1 MSTTNKNTQSK
12 QNNNNKNTQRPNR
25 NPFLNKNR
33 KRNIIYRYVKPK
45 NNAPI
50 VQRKQINNLLRRHK
64 NQVRDYIKSLLFPED
79 ALSGFVAK
87 QPSYI
92 GLPTSNVVFKEQLN
106 FSVGPDKK
114 FYLMWIP
121 NFFATKPSLEHDIA
135 DPGEG
140 NKRFY
145 SHLYYKTYAF
155 DGEDSEVFWC
165 HTCYLPEIALSKYR
179 LVSSKISVQYNGTI
193 MNQSGQMYSCATYD
207 DLPVI
212 SGACEAH
219 EEDVGLKFDGYLE
232 DTQIKLSSYFDV
244 EKVRNGLWPKFSNI
258 TSTSGQID
266 NIALPSDPTD
276 HTFYPMNHYYQVEP
290 TNLVQLDRI
299 TESNAVRYA
308 LSTDGGHLS
317 YLYTGFGIPENT
329 NITVVVYYNFEVIPT
344 QTTAPFMRTDKN
356 RPKLYNFIKSKYDI
370 ISDKIGE
377 INSNN
382 NMLTN
387 NSTTP
392 NKNLGDLVKNILAAI
407 FGATATT
414 GPYLYK
420 SGFGKWDGLV

>member
-1 MSTTNKNTQSK
+1 MSNTNKNTNSK
-12 QNNNNKNTQRPNR
+12 IEQQKQIQKPNR
-25 NPFLNKNR
+25 NPFLNKRR
-33 KRNIIYRYVKPK
+33 KRNIIYRYVTPK
-45 NNAPI
+45 NPVPNI
-50 VQRKQINNLLRRHK
+50 QRKQVNNLIKKHK
-64 NQVRDYIKSLLFPED
+64 NQLRDYIKSLLFPED

-106 FSVGPDKK
+106 FQIDQNKR
-114 FYLMWIP
+114 FFLMWVP
-121 NFFATKPSLEHDIA
+121 NFFATKPALEHDIA

-140 NKRFY
+140 KKRFY
-145 SHLYYKTYAF
+145 SHLYYKSYAF

-165 HTCYLPEIALSKYR
+165 HTCYLPEISLSKYR
-179 LVSSKISVQYNGTI
+179 LVSAKISVQYNGTI
-193 MNQSGQMYSCATYD
+193 MNQAGQMYSCATYD

-212 SGACEAH
+212 SGACESH
-219 EEDVGLKFDGYLE
+219 EEDVPLKFDGYLE

-244 EKVRNGLWPKFSNI
+244 EKVRNGLWPKFCNI
-258 TSTSGQID
+258 TSSSGQID

-290 TNLVQLDRI
+290 SSLVQLDRT
-299 TESNAVRYA
+299 TESSAVRYA

-317 YLYTGFGIPENT
+317 YLYTGFGIPEGT

-344 QTTAPFMRTDKN
+344 QTTAPFMRTNKN
-356 RPKLYNFIKSKYDI
+356 RPKVYNFINSKYDI
-370 ISDKIGE
+370 ITDKIAE

-382 NMLTN
+382 NLLTG
-387 NSTTP
+387 NSSVP
-392 NKNLGDLVKNILAAI
+392 NKNMAGFVKNIMTAI
-407 FGATATT
+407 LGTTATA

-420 SGFGKWDGLV
+420 PGFGKWDGLV